1 MYSMDLRKRAVE
13 ALNDGQSIAA
23 VARRF
28 KVSRPAVRDWKRRA
42 AAGRLEPD
50 KCGPKGPRKYTPAD
64 DALIHQAIK
73 HDPGVT
79 ARQVQP
85 RLSRPVSIGSLCG
98 RMRKLGYRLK
108 KSR

>member
-1 MYSMDLRKRAVE
+1 MYSMDLRERAVK

-28 KVSRPAVRDWKRRA
+28 EVSRPAVREWKRRA

-50 KCGPKGPRKYTPAD
+50 KCGPKGTRKFTSAD
-64 DALIHQAIK
+64 DAMIHQAIK
-73 HDPGVT
+73 QDPGVT
-79 ARQVQP
+79 AKQVQP
-85 RLSRPVSIGSLCG
+85 RLSQPVSIGSICG
-98 RMRKLGYRLK
+98 RMKKLGYRLK